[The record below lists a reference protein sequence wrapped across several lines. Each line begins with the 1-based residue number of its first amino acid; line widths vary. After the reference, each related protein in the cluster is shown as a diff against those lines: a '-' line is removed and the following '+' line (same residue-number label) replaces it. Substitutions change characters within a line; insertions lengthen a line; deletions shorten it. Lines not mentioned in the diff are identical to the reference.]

1 MGANCFNPIIYAVLI
16 SLDYS
21 VIRQS
26 GSTDLNNNKFNR
38 ILCRLNHVSQFYIS
52 QCPRVQQP
60 DETLM
65 YSAVC

>member
-1 MGANCFNPIIYAVLI
+1 MFQSNHLRCVDN

-26 GSTDLNNNKFNR
+26 GCTDLNNNKFNR
-38 ILCRLNHVSQFYIS
+38 TLCRLNNVSQFYIS

-60 DETLM
+60 DGTLM
-65 YSAVC
+65 FSAVC